1 MVDSMQNA
9 AILWTGGKDSSMALY
24 EAVQSGYSVRFLVT
38 FAPPEPDFLAHPL
51 SFIKMQARALALPH
65 YILPI
70 SQPFEKSYETGLRWL
85 RNEMGITCVVTG
97 DIAEVNGNPNWV
109 RERSRPVGMNV
120 HTPLWGRDRNTLL
133 RQLLDRGFKVRFSCI
148 KTRWLDESWIGREL
162 NDTSIAELRT
172 LREQTGLDL
181 CGEEGE
187 YHTLTVDG
195 PQFMRGIDIRS
206 YSKRVAG
213 PLAYMEIHESEL
225 FDHAA

>member
-1 MVDSMQNA
+1 MFAFNSTFTQFSFSV
-9 AILWTGGKDSSMALY
+9 
-24 EAVQSGYSVRFLVT
+24 SGVKRMY
-38 FAPPEPDFLAHPL
+38 
-51 SFIKMQARALALPH
+51 
-65 YILPI
+65 
-70 SQPFEKSYETGLRWL
+70 
-85 RNEMGITCVVTG
+85 
-97 DIAEVNGNPNWV
+97 
-109 RERSRPVGMNV
+109 
-120 HTPLWGRDRNTLL
+120 WGRTISLA
-133 RQLLDRGFKVRFSCI
+133 S
-148 KTRWLDESWIGREL
+148 

-195 PQFMRGIDIRS
+195 PQFIRGIDIRS